1 MNDMKYIII
10 KIWNL
15 TNSFIYMLL
24 KILKVRNKITF
35 ISRQTNNDNLD
46 FNLIIDELKKQDSDV
61 KTVVL
66 NKKMG
71 KTLKEK
77 IEYVFHMYKQ
87 MYHIA
92 TSKVVILD
100 GYCIAISNLKHKK
113 ELKVIQ
119 IWHALGALKKFGYSI
134 LDKGEGADKKMA
146 ICMNMHKN
154 YTYVLTS
161 SEESKKYF
169 KEAFN
174 AIDEQIKIIPLPRVD
189 FLKSDYY
196 KEQTTNRF
204 YSYYPDVIKQ
214 KLKILY
220 VPTFRKNTKNDF
232 KKLINAVNYEKYD
245 LIIKTHDDTEL
256 IYTSK
261 DKFYSKETEFT
272 GMELL
277 HIADYVITDYSAIV
291 FEAAV
296 ANKPIYFYNYDYKE
310 YIKNRGFYIDY
321 LNEMPGIIENN
332 IEKLMGEI
340 EKDNFD
346 YKKLNDFKEK
356 YIYNGYKNNVKIL
369 VDLIRKETVNKDDF
383 VKRESLHKAI

>member
-1 MNDMKYIII
+1 MKNVKYVFI

-15 TNSFIYMLL
+15 TNSFIYMFFKLL
-24 KILKVRNKITF
+24 KTKNKATF
-35 ISRQTNNDNLD
+35 ISRQTNNENLD
-46 FNLIIDELKKQDSDV
+46 FNLIIEELKKDSDIEI
-61 KTVVL
+61 VVL
-66 NKKMG
+66 NKKIG
-71 KTLKEK
+71 KTIKEK
-77 IEYVFHMYKQ
+77 IKYVFHMYRQ

-113 ELKVIQ
+113 ELEVIQ

-134 LDKGEGADKKMA
+134 LDKGEGSEKKMA

-161 SEESKKYF
+161 SKNSKEYF

-174 AIDEQIKIIPLPRVD
+174 VKDEQIKVIPLPRVD
-189 FLKSDYY
+189 FLQSEYY
-196 KEQTTNRF
+196 KINTIEHF
-204 YSYYPDVIKQ
+204 YNCYPEVKKQ

-220 VPTFRKNTKNDF
+220 VPTFRKKSKNTFKNFVDR
-232 KKLINAVNYEKYD
+232 VNYEKYD

-256 IYTSK
+256 VYTSK
-261 DKFYSKETEFT
+261 DRYYSKKTNFT

-296 ANKPIYFYNYDYKE
+296 ANKPIYFYNYDYEK
-310 YIKNRGFYIDY
+310 YVKNRGFYINY
-321 LNEMPGIIENN
+321 INEMPGLITNNAEVII
-332 IEKLMGEI
+332 KEI

-346 YKKLNDFKEK
+346 YWRLKEFKEK
-356 YIYNGYKNNVKIL
+356 YIYDGYKSNVKIL
-369 VDLIRKETVNKDDF
+369 VNLIRKEIFNSDELYKE
-383 VKRESLHKAI
+383 KENA

>member
-1 MNDMKYIII
+1 MKDIKYISI

-15 TNSFIYMLL
+15 TNNFIYMFL
-24 KILKVRNKITF
+24 KLFKISNKITF
-35 ISRQTNNDNLD
+35 ISRQTDNDNLD
-46 FNLIIDELKKQDSDV
+46 FNLIIEELKKQDSNV
-61 KTVVL
+61 KIVVL
-66 NKKMG
+66 NKKIG

-77 IEYVFHMYKQ
+77 IKYIFHMYRQ

-134 LDKGEGADKKMA
+134 LDKDEGSDKKMA

-174 AIDEQIKIIPLPRVD
+174 AIDEQMKIIPLPRVD

-196 KEQTTNRF
+196 KEQTINRF
-204 YSYYPDVIKQ
+204 YSYYPDITEQKQ
-214 KLKILY
+214 KILY
-220 VPTFRKNTKNDF
+220 VPTFRKNSKNSF
-232 KKLINAVNYEKYD
+232 EKLINAVNYEKYD
-245 LIIKTHDDTEL
+245 LIIKTHDDAEL

-261 DKFYSKETEFT
+261 DKFYSKETKFT

-291 FEAAV
+291 FEAAI
-296 ANKPIYFYNYDYKE
+296 ANKPIYFYNYDYKK
-310 YIKNRGFYIDY
+310 YIKSRGFYIDY
-321 LNEMPGIIENN
+321 MNEMPGMITKN
-332 IEKLMGEI
+332 IEEIMLEI
-340 EKDNFD
+340 EKDRFD
-346 YKKLNDFKEK
+346 YKRLHEFREK
-356 YIYNGYKNNVKIL
+356 YISSKYKNNAETI
-369 VDLIRKETVNKDDF
+369 VDMINNKELIENAKV
-383 VKRESLHKAI
+383 